1 MKDGQEE
8 APGRSGDGGKNFRT
22 AQGQVSTKELGVVN
36 GTEERNLRYAAEDTK
51 GLAEARILAAEYGLE
66 LVAFEGGNLTI
77 NSTRGVFEA
86 RAFIDGNRV
95 CVRADHPKFSLLQLL
110 KHEIAHRKIQK
121 SKVDMKKV
129 YKAVVNF
136 ATEEYVK
143 HVIANYVAAYSS
155 LEGYDADYIL
165 EEILCD
171 YEAGMNIFSEEDV
184 PASFW
189 EMAQEILQSEDVKT
203 DTARGPPTNWK
214 ASRDT
219 KQEVGYG
226 QKGRAEDH
234 ASFLRRVHEGSRRVK
249 QIGEI
254 VCAYEPARAIDT
266 SGTVSD
272 AAREFRR
279 LGIKYFY
286 HNGLEYNQ
294 NGITYVDN
302 GALCTIEQQVVAIY
316 AKAFGDGT
324 VPTPLYAVG
333 WKKADVA
340 YKKLTEFMEVED
352 NGINRNGI
360 RFGKGLKIVPDKQ
373 GKTSFSVYANGNRI
387 STDGADSFPVRT
399 SASDGRGDSRS
410 STENSNPEIK
420 FSRES
425 RKVNTFLR
433 HFTGEVREGEY
444 IWLSNVEAATIKSN
458 IKSRD
463 TYLNKD
469 ASGGLVW
476 AHSATKQYAYVFI
489 CNPDYSVTVTDVYDA
504 DSDIDTINRT
514 TERMINYARTG
525 SDIRRNSSIN
535 GQQRNGNQSSY
546 TGSRSNAE
554 TRQSQG
560 NKGMVGQSSQSDRQ
574 GSMGA
579 GQQNHTNSGAD
590 ATRNA
595 SKVKFSREF
604 VQAQM
609 TEQERLLE
617 QANKAL
623 ERDNAKLQEDVKDLK
638 ALLKLQRSVTGGTKF
653 TQSSVEAAAKMLKGK
668 AQAKG
673 STKALAAQLNDLYEF
688 IATSKDL
695 TWEAVAE
702 QAQPAVDWLMENRQ
716 QDFAPEG
723 QSEEMARQ
731 ALLHEVYDSYW
742 RVSTLRTV
750 ADAKQKEINQLKAK
764 HYAQMEKV
772 RQAHRETIQQLES
785 SYRERMKEIQQA
797 YKLRT
802 EEKVRKIKAE
812 NWEKRREATARRKE
826 SEAVKKNRAIVEKNA
841 KSLMDMLAHPTKDAH
856 VPMALQAPLREFLD
870 SIDFSSKTQ
879 LAGEGMT
886 IRDVAYTRALHDMRL
901 AIAKQQSALTGAEDG
916 EFTLDLPDGFLEEI
930 DKHIRTV
937 NEATKGMD
945 LTTNRVY
952 EMSGAELADLGH
964 LLRTINKLIGD
975 IDKLHMAGGKAR
987 VSELSRSTVDEM
999 SRRKAVKSQSGG
1011 KAMWANYTPY
1021 YAFRRMGTAAQEIF
1035 KGLTQGQGKLARTV
1049 DAVIRFAEQTYT
1061 TKEVQSWE
1069 SRKNVKTI
1077 TLDSGKT
1084 IQLTPAQIMSFWC
1097 LSQRQQAV
1105 GHINGGGIFI
1115 DSIGKGTSKIVQK
1128 GHYLLTTEDVK
1139 RINSL
1144 LTDRQK
1150 AVAIALQRYMQDV
1163 GGKLINE
1170 ISMARWDYMVAT
1182 EENYYPIK
1190 TDDATRDAKS
1200 PDGEKAKLW
1209 ALLNKSF
1216 TKSVQP
1222 NANTAL
1228 IVSSIFDVFADH
1240 MSEAAEYNAFALPLV
1255 DAMKWFNYRERVVP
1269 GSTSDGGKQHMSR
1282 EFQKDASLAKMEEQN
1297 DERRTSRIRK
1307 TGSSGLAGE
1316 QDTGKSGHYSVETS
1330 AERQWR
1336 ELGREKQRQLVD
1348 LLDLYSAG
1356 NEEVN
1361 LYLAWYVDEDVSYPE
1376 IRRQA
1381 LEKMAQQFYEA
1392 MQGNRVLLEN
1402 DGRFRWLGNDISVFI
1417 QDVEAIQAGTYA
1429 PINEW
1434 ETDSVEEIKTSR
1446 EFRRNN
1452 SIAKT
1457 EDDINGGRKEETRE
1471 AFYRRANEALLTVDE
1486 RGTLAWGYRPSISG
1500 QSSENA
1506 KATGEELRKLGVP
1519 FVIHTHLET
1528 NRNGI
1533 TRVENGDAS
1542 TIPGIPVFV
1551 SNNIKADPVE
1561 AAGHEAFHYWGRSA
1575 EKQSY
1580 IEAVV
1585 SNISFSSEAF
1595 ISYQNNCIGNKYF
1608 EEDVALYSEE
1618 WEDLMEEIVAYV
1630 TGDIHSGDSRGELHE
1645 FLRDYDAVKAAW
1657 DTLVEQQKGKTEIK
1671 TSREFQESNGTQI
1684 TKGMSDAERYA
1695 VLKDKKISL
1704 KAKVNTEALRDVESK
1719 IGQSTD
1725 VADMISLTERKKLF
1739 RRLGEEFGVFKG
1751 YENAD
1756 VNLIF
1761 EFSKNNMRES
1771 TNKQRKNYADF
1782 AKMFSCFDDVIDN
1795 AIGIE
1800 IHNRNADGYKVD
1812 PTLKDTYVLVSAFED
1827 GENIVPVK
1835 LEIKEFSDKKNALY
1849 VAIAL
1854 EGIKKDEVIKQ
1865 GNTENGVTQS
1875 SRSSTIS
1882 LADLFEK
1889 INPGDESFLKYVP
1902 RQFLESKS
1910 YVSDGLKT
1918 SREATATPVTT
1929 AATDTHIEDIS
1940 VQRSIRDTL
1949 GTAAVKYFVD
1959 LMTDINSSQKA
1970 GRHENLAGKHKEQAE

>member
-1 MKDGQEE
+1 MEHTYIAGQDV
-8 APGRSGDGGKNFRT
+8 AKYDQSYQLAYDMGKNGVSFDYVENSATISYLTDSQKRLAYEAGQAAAESSTTLNETGETVKVKAVAAFENGKMSFTLDNGEVVAADQLTLSDGEALLHNAISGMDISAQEANRLWQGYDGSISAEAYANGITEAYHYGRMGVAYGNIDFHAFAAALPEQVRKNAYEFGKRALDTERAGGYNSNISNKEELNNGGTVHLRRGVQRT
-22 AQGQVSTKELGVVN
+22 DSKSSDGQVSGMEAAAGGVQKRQGDSQSESNRSNSQETEGRLNAGDLGIP
-36 GTEERNLRYAAEDTK
+36 GGFGERNLKKIDGNYSADTK
-51 GLAEARILAAEYGLE
+51 KATAKAAKYGLE
-66 LVAFEGGNLTI
+66 AVFFTGGNLFI
-77 NSTRGVFEA
+77 EQDGQIVKA
-86 RAFIDGNRV
+86 RACIIGNKIYI
-95 CVRADHPKFSLLQLL
+95 RADYPQISATQLAE
-110 KHEIAHRKIQK
+110 HEITHRKIDAGLIN
-121 SKVDMKKV
+121 VRAV
-129 YKAVVNF
+129 YEKLLDSCGYD
-136 ATEEYVK
+136 EEYVK
-143 HVIANYVAAYSS
+143 HIIDEYATAYDMGDASIEAVAKAVFV
-155 LEGYDADYIL
+155 
-165 EEILCD
+165 EIVCD
-171 YEAGMNIFSEEDV
+171 SEAGINFFTKDG
-184 PASFW
+184 ASAEFL
-189 EMAQEILQSEDVKT
+189 MKDVKT
-203 DTARGPPTNWK
+203 VADSDMADRAVRGPPVGAGAAFSREYWRPNLTK
-214 ASRDT
+214 AEWDLLNRTMDLEIETSDKYIDQYT
-219 KQEVGYG
+219 KWLYANSKG
-226 QKGRAEDH
+226 QKV
-234 ASFLRRVHEGSRRVK
+234 F
-249 QIGEI
+249 
-254 VCAYEPARAIDT
+254 
-266 SGTVSD
+266 
-272 AAREFRR
+272 
-279 LGIKYFY
+279 
-286 HNGLEYNQ
+286 
-294 NGITYVDN
+294 
-302 GALCTIEQQVVAIY
+302 AIY
-316 AKAFGDGT
+316 GVGDGT

-420 FSRES
+420 FSRAQRGRSIELETMENN
-425 RKVNTFLR
+425 RFQRLR
-433 HFTGEVREGEY
+433 QFGEELPSQ
-444 IWLSNVEAATIKSN
+444 W
-458 IKSRD
+458 
-463 TYLNKD
+463 
-469 ASGGLVW
+469 
-476 AHSATKQYAYVFI
+476 YAYTREYFYLY
-489 CNPDYSVTVTDVYDA
+489 NNYSYEDYSVIGKVKIVGNESLIDSLMQEVENGTVA
-504 DSDIDTINRT
+504 NRQGLDSLIKIYRK
-514 TERMINYARTG
+514 RY
-525 SDIRRNSSIN
+525 
-535 GQQRNGNQSSY
+535 
-546 TGSRSNAE
+546 RSNRRPDAYAK
-554 TRQSQG
+554 G
-560 NKGMVGQSSQSDRQ
+560 NEKAGGND
-574 GSMGA
+574 GLAA
-579 GQQNHTNSGAD
+579 GQRKGNTIASDAESSGVD
-590 ATRNA
+590 EKRI
-595 SKVKFSREF
+595 KFSREF

-638 ALLKLQRSVTGGTKF
+638 ALLKLQRTVTGGTKF

-716 QDFAPEG
+716 EDFAPEG

-731 ALLHEVYDSYW
+731 ALLHELYDSYW

-750 ADAKQKEINQLKAK
+750 ADSKQKEINALKAK
-764 HYAQMEKV
+764 HYSQMEKV
-772 RQAHRETIQQLES
+772 KQAHRETIQQLES

-1282 EFQKDASLAKMEEQN
+1282 EFQKDASLAEMEEQN

-1381 LEKMAQQFYEA
+1381 LEKMAQQFYGA

-1417 QDVEAIQAGTYA
+1417 QDVEAILAGTYA

-1585 SNISFSSEAF
+1585 SNINFSSEAF
-1595 ISYQNNCIGNKYF
+1595 ISYQDNCIGNKYF

-1630 TGDIHSGDSRGELHE
+1630 TGDVHSGDSRGELHE

-1671 TSREFQESNGTQI
+1671 TSRE
-1684 TKGMSDAERYA
+1684 
-1695 VLKDKKISL
+1695 
-1704 KAKVNTEALRDVESK
+1704 
-1719 IGQSTD
+1719 
-1725 VADMISLTERKKLF
+1725 
-1739 RRLGEEFGVFKG
+1739 
-1751 YENAD
+1751 
-1756 VNLIF
+1756 
-1761 EFSKNNMRES
+1761 
-1771 TNKQRKNYADF
+1771 
-1782 AKMFSCFDDVIDN
+1782 
-1795 AIGIE
+1795 
-1800 IHNRNADGYKVD
+1800 
-1812 PTLKDTYVLVSAFED
+1812 
-1827 GENIVPVK
+1827 
-1835 LEIKEFSDKKNALY
+1835 
-1849 VAIAL
+1849 
-1854 EGIKKDEVIKQ
+1854 
-1865 GNTENGVTQS
+1865 
-1875 SRSSTIS
+1875 
-1882 LADLFEK
+1882 
-1889 INPGDESFLKYVP
+1889 
-1902 RQFLESKS
+1902 
-1910 YVSDGLKT
+1910 
-1918 SREATATPVTT
+1918 ATATPVTT

-1949 GTAAVKYFVD
+1949 GTSAVKYFVD